1 LPSKP
6 QNEASESWAKLGTL
20 GLICQIESERYLGV
34 SINGGIPKMDG
45 LWKPL
50 FGSFDSLIADIA
62 VGVFVFEL
70 HLIDEKESK

>member
-1 LPSKP
+1 
-6 QNEASESWAKLGTL
+6 
-20 GLICQIESERYLGV
+20 
-34 SINGGIPKMDG
+34 MDG